1 MDRGTD
7 STDNTCKGSIY
18 IASMKMR
25 GKHALRPP
33 HTAVVN
39 VTSMNSLKSNYRRDF
54 SPLSGRGYAAPDGR
68 TYLNFEHFWQG
79 GKAWFKHNEKIP
91 GTRDFFLKATKPTR
105 RFPRRLSAGAVIKYA
120 QWDIPTLPQEMGYV
134 ESRKKV
140 YVPFYHAYMKDSA
153 SIKALK
159 ERVDAGESVVVYDFD
174 GPRLGAGERDSM
186 GNVGEKDGDVACVPV
201 SLDLLIKKIN
211 DEKYPFGHGY
221 VVAALLAG
229 IPYEQFTSSQ

>member
-1 MDRGTD
+1 
-7 STDNTCKGSIY
+7 
-18 IASMKMR
+18 
-25 GKHALRPP
+25 
-33 HTAVVN
+33 
-39 VTSMNSLKSNYRRDF
+39 MNPLHSQYRRDF

-79 GKAWFKHNEKIP
+79 GKAWFKDNHRIQ

-105 RFPRRLSAGAVIKYA
+105 RFPRRAGAIIKHA
-120 QWDIPTLPQEMGYV
+120 QWDIPGLSHEMGYV

-153 SIKALK
+153 SIKSLK
-159 ERVDAGESVVVYDFD
+159 ERVDAGESIVVYDFD
-174 GPRLGAGERDSM
+174 GPRLGAGETDSM
-186 GNVGEKDGDVACVPV
+186 GNVGEKDGDVACMPL

>member
-1 MDRGTD
+1 MT
-7 STDNTCKGSIY
+7 KGSIF

-25 GKHALRPP
+25 GKHALHPP
-33 HTAVVN
+33 QVTVVN
-39 VTSMNSLKSNYRRDF
+39 VTSMNPLHSQYRRDF

-79 GKAWFKHNEKIP
+79 GKAWFKNNQKIQ
-91 GTRDFFLKATKPTR
+91 GTREFFLKATKPTR
-105 RFPRRLSAGAVIKYA
+105 RFPRRASAGAVVKHA
-120 QWDIPTLPQEMGYV
+120 QWDIPALSHEMGYV

-140 YVPFYHAYMKDSA
+140 YVPYYHTYMKDSA
-153 SIKALK
+153 SIKLLK

-201 SLDLLIKKIN
+201 SLDLLVNKIN

-221 VVAALLAG
+221 VMAALLAG